1 MRRILYSSI
10 VCKMYCSRICL
21 SFFPLQ
27 LAHASP
33 FVEGR
38 IVVIDG
44 PAVVKRLEDLR
55 AFWQLNQHPS
65 LFLDIA

>member
-1 MRRILYSSI
+1 MKSI
-10 VCKMYCSRICL
+10 ALGSVMSICHVYP
-21 SFFPLQ
+21 FPPPHQ
-27 LAHASP
+27 LAHTSP

-55 AFWQLNQHPS
+55 AFWQFNQHPS
-65 LFLDIA
+65 LFLDIAE